1 MKRVRNL
8 RFPVAAA
15 LAAALVA
22 SLGLVAAG
30 CERTAPR
37 DPPGR
42 VVLIVIDGAA
52 LRVIAPLLEEG
63 KLPNLAAIARDG
75 VSGPLRSHKPIASP
89 RIWNSVVTGV
99 VPERHGIGAF
109 SYMDELGKRRLFEST
124 NRKVP
129 ALWNILSEAGVSVGV
144 VHFWNTYPPDVVNG
158 VIVSDHLLI
167 REAEGNAKLTK
178 SIAPEPG
185 GPVVYPEEWF
195 ERLRPLV
202 FEKREPLTPFPNPF
216 AGNTELPTWVRVPEL
231 VRRYQ
236 EDEVLTRIALEV
248 ESQTR
253 PDVLL
258 VLLSGVDRICH
269 YLWGVM
275 EPPELYP
282 PRLQPSDSQRAAGVA
297 AIRQYYEFSDALV
310 GRILERYGPDDLVLV
325 VSDHGFEAGK
335 SLLFLTG
342 VHDSD
347 KAIDGIVF
355 ARGPDVG
362 PVGGEPG
369 PMSVNDVTPTIL
381 AWLGLPVAQD
391 MDGRVASF
399 LEIPEPRQIASYQ
412 GTRVEHVTAA
422 PSGVEDEIVEEL
434 RKLGYLEE

>member
-1 MKRVRNL
+1 MKRVRD
-8 RFPVAAA
+8 RKFPVAVA
-15 LAAALVA
+15 LAAAFIA
-22 SLGLVAAG
+22 SLGLAAAG
-30 CERTAPR
+30 CDSTAPR
-37 DPPGR
+37 GNAGR
-42 VVLIVIDGAA
+42 VVLIGIDGAS
-52 LRVIAPLLEEG
+52 LRVIGPLLEEG

-89 RIWNSVVTGV
+89 RIWNSMVTGM
-99 VPERHGIGAF
+99 VPEKHGIGSF
-109 SYMDELGKRRLFEST
+109 SYVDGLGKRRLFEST

-129 ALWNILSEAGVSVGV
+129 ALWNILSEAGFSVGV
-144 VHFWNTYPPDVVNG
+144 VAFWNTYPPDIVNG
-158 VIVSDHLLI
+158 VMVSDHLLI
-167 REAEGNAKLTK
+167 TEAEANARLTK
-178 SIAPEPG
+178 SVAPTPG
-185 GPVVYPEEWF
+185 GPVVYPEEWL

-216 AGNTELPTWVRVPEL
+216 AGNTELPTWVKVPEL
-231 VRRYQ
+231 VRRYE
-236 EDEVLTRIALEV
+236 EDEVLARIALEV
-248 ESQTR
+248 EAQTR

-282 PRLQPSDSQRAAGVA
+282 PRLQPTDSQRAAGVA
-297 AIRQYYEFSDALV
+297 AIRQHYEFADALV

-342 VHDSD
+342 VHNTD
-347 KAIDGIVF
+347 KAINGIVF
-355 ARGPDVG
+355 ARGSNVG
-362 PVGGEPG
+362 PAGGEPG

-381 AWLGLPVAQD
+381 TWLGLPVAQD
-391 MDGRVASF
+391 MDGHVAPF
-399 LEIPEPRQIASYQ
+399 LQMPEPRQIASYQ
-412 GTRVEHVTAA
+412 GTRVEHVTTA
-422 PSGVEDEIVEEL
+422 PSGVEDNIVEEL